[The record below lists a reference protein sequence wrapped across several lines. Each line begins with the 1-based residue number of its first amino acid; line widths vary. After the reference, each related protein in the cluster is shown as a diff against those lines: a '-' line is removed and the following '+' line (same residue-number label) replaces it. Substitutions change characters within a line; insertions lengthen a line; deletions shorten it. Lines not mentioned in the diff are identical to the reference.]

1 MKTTGY
7 FAVVLFLC
15 LTATAFG
22 KEESTLKD
30 NEYGGITK
38 VVTFSEKDAEYKKG
52 VKKVV
57 TAYDEMKNKIMVEV
71 YATKI
76 HIEKEGWDKTTTY
89 YWGETTIGEVHS
101 TDSHSEIY
109 GFDKMVNFYDK
120 NNLLYKREYYLRK
133 ESIVAKLGVYKRVVH
148 YDNNGRKTESED
160 LDRVGN
166 VIKISL
172 EDYKAVT
179 EKQGQ
184 VGAAHGGGQTALL
197 IQEGVAKS

>member
-1 MKTTGY
+1 MKATGY

-52 VKKVV
+52 IKKIV

-89 YWGETTIGEVHS
+89 YWGETRIGEVHS
-101 TDSHSEIY
+101 TDSHSEVY

-133 ESIVAKLGVYKRVVH
+133 ESVAAKLGVYKRVVY
-148 YDNNGRKTESED
+148 YDNNGRKTESEA

-166 VIKISL
+166 IIKISL
-172 EDYKAVT
+172 EDYKRL
-179 EKQGQ
+179 Q
-184 VGAAHGGGQTALL
+184 
-197 IQEGVAKS
+197 KSKSR